1 MSDFTA
7 VAPPQSNISSG
18 YDPSAAFADAVQRAR
33 QIAAKI
39 NPPSNSEVG
48 AIPGGG
54 IKRPLEDS
62 MDRNDGSPDAKK
74 LAAVNDPFGAQLAA
88 LAQQR
93 GSLANAAPAVEEWSV
108 PDKMVGLII
117 GRGGEQISR
126 LQAESGCKIQM
137 APDCGGMSERPCTL
151 TGPRHAIEKAKEM
164 INQIISRG
172 GDPSQLNDGHVVVE
186 LMVPGP
192 RVGLVIGKGGETI
205 RGLQERANVKMVM
218 IQDGPQQSMM
228 DKPLRITGEKSK
240 CEYAKRLVLDLITE
254 KELEVSVIL
263 RLF

>member
-39 NPPSNSEVG
+39 NPPSNSEAG

-54 IKRPLEDS
+54 TKRPLEDS

-137 APDCGGMSERPCTL
+137 APDCGGHVGATL
-151 TGPRHAIEKAKEM
+151 HPDRTTARH
-164 INQIISRG
+164 
-172 GDPSQLNDGHVVVE
+172 
-186 LMVPGP
+186 
-192 RVGLVIGKGGETI
+192 
-205 RGLQERANVKMVM
+205 
-218 IQDGPQQSMM
+218 
-228 DKPLRITGEKSK
+228 
-240 CEYAKRLVLDLITE
+240 
-254 KELEVSVIL
+254 
-263 RLF
+263 